1 MTHTAMKSTLALS
14 STMAHSFFDQ
24 HPDAVLVL
32 DESGNVL
39 LTNPAAAWL
48 GPADSGDDDRSNFA
62 RMTGIVWPHDDGV
75 HPGIGS
81 RWNRRVRIQGAD
93 GVVRQV
99 DVSVF
104 GVERGEGEAPLY
116 YCVLRDV
123 TASVMAARAGLEGES
138 RSKATSDSAPVL
150 VWMCG
155 TSMLCEWFNR
165 SWLAFRGRSLGDEL
179 GEGWIEG
186 VHPEDVDRCRS
197 IRAHC
202 FEQREP
208 FSLDYRLKRHDGL
221 YRWVLETGVPRI
233 GHDGAFLGYIGTCVD
248 IDDRKELE
256 NSLAERTR
264 ALRLSDR
271 RREEFLAKLSHELRN
286 PLGPIAN
293 AAAILRMFD
302 EVDPRLAT
310 ARAIIERQVG
320 HLRRVITDLVD
331 VTQIT
336 RGRVVLQRERIDSNA
351 LIDDAVEDQR
361 SELVRREQT
370 LHITRA
376 DERLVCIGD
385 AQRLSQALAA
395 LIGNAAKFSSAGA
408 TIDITSRACVSDVM
422 FEIVVHDSGR
432 GIASDFMPHAFD
444 LFAQGSADSATEGSL
459 GVGLTIAKR
468 IAELHGGDVR
478 VESAGLGA
486 GTTAVLRLPRSGAQE
501 RPPIDDL
508 DLDLATIAGRRV
520 LIIED
525 NIDALE
531 SLRMLVEINGN
542 EVMTAANAEEGRRLA
557 LQFDPQLIV
566 CDIGLPDGD
575 GCDLVHELREA
586 LPGRDVRYVALTGFG
601 RVEERDRALD
611 SGFDSF
617 LVKPL
622 RSSTTP

>member
-1 MTHTAMKSTLALS
+1 
-14 STMAHSFFDQ
+14 
-24 HPDAVLVL
+24 
-32 DESGNVL
+32 
-39 LTNPAAAWL
+39 
-48 GPADSGDDDRSNFA
+48 
-62 RMTGIVWPHDDGV
+62 
-75 HPGIGS
+75 
-81 RWNRRVRIQGAD
+81 
-93 GVVRQV
+93 
-99 DVSVF
+99 
-104 GVERGEGEAPLY
+104 
-116 YCVLRDV
+116 
-123 TASVMAARAGLEGES
+123 
-138 RSKATSDSAPVL
+138 
-150 VWMCG
+150 
-155 TSMLCEWFNR
+155 
-165 SWLAFRGRSLGDEL
+165 
-179 GEGWIEG
+179 
-186 VHPEDVDRCRS
+186 
-197 IRAHC
+197 
-202 FEQREP
+202 
-208 FSLDYRLKRHDGL
+208 
-221 YRWVLETGVPRI
+221 
-233 GHDGAFLGYIGTCVD
+233 
-248 IDDRKELE
+248 
-256 NSLAERTR
+256 
-264 ALRLSDR
+264 
-271 RREEFLAKLSHELRN
+271 
-286 PLGPIAN
+286 
-293 AAAILRMFD
+293 
-302 EVDPRLAT
+302 
-310 ARAIIERQVG
+310 
-320 HLRRVITDLVD
+320 LRRVITDLVD

-408 TIDITSRACVSDVM
+408 TIDITSRACVSDDM